1 MKITLVIIIIIII
14 QRRWRIRSEL
24 LNTIQLLPPALTY
37 ALSWSAQLALQLLPQ
52 PFLYLIPF
60 LYTCSN
66 NFIFFGSEEAS
77 LHDPIFTLLP
87 LRYTVH
93 IQSIQLLGDSGPID
107 GRLGPSPFDM
117 LWN

>member
-1 MKITLVIIIIIII
+1 MKITRIIIIIIII

-24 LNTIQLLPPALTY
+24 LNTIQLLPPALTN

-93 IQSIQLLGDSGPID
+93 IQAIQLLGDSGPID